1 MTRRTIL
8 RRLGGLIAAAIGVTR
23 ASSASAPA
31 TAPTAPL
38 DLDTKAKA
46 AQSRVPADLPYPRI
60 TVPGDRALAEWER
73 LRSAGRGWP
82 VIVGGDEQLAAIAEQ
97 YSLDDPAPTPE
108 AILKQA
114 ATLRMPADLAKWDG
128 TDDPRDPP
136 LGTWPTQPTKGADLT
151 VASDILTG
159 KPHPQVHILLIPTT
173 QSWEVPAYLP
183 GQLERLPAPGLARRR
198 AEAMARPLRHRADRP
213 GWRHAQ
219 PARRPTSDR
228 PHRRAGLGAG
238 TISLLSRRHRSGR
251 REPVRARRDPDG
263 RRLVVLLVGLS
274 GKSHIPARAAMVAEQ
289 QQGG

>member
-8 RRLGGLIAAAIGVTR
+8 RRLGGLIAATIGMTR

-128 TDDPRDPP
+128 TDDWRDPP
-136 LGTWPTQPTKGADLT
+136 LGTWPTHPTKGAGLT

-173 QSWEVPAYLP
+173 QSWEVPAYLRWGNWNACP
-183 GQLERLPAPGLARRR
+183 PPAWHVAALKQWHDHYGVELIGLDGATLNLR
-198 AEAMARPLRHRADRP
+198 A
-213 GWRHAQ
+213 
-219 PARRPTSDR
+219 ARRPTDR
-228 PHRRAGLGAG
+228 TAALALTREQYLYCPDVIDQGVE
-238 TISLLSRRHRSGR
+238 SLSAL
-251 REPVRARRDPDG
+251 
-263 RRLVVLLVGLS
+263 
-274 GKSHIPARAAMVAEQ
+274 AAILMADDWWFFWWD
-289 QQGG
+289 